1 MPKSVQARDNFFGL
15 FATPKEEALTV
26 MAPEDYAAI
35 IADVQKLAAPFSGQ
49 VDAYLIHAPDRLGRN
64 YWYFFA
70 TERPPSAR
78 MFENASTYSMPKELI
93 KSKTPWK
100 DVRANLNTFR
110 RPEQVQFVVIDAISG
125 KTEGPLSLSAIAKR
139 NPRRRR
145 KTARR
150 NPGKDMHGQ
159 DLRKKNFRGAD
170 LWGAQLWRSNLS
182 GVNLSNATLAQAA
195 IWEADLSGA
204 NLSGA
209 ELGEANLAGSNLT
222 GANLR
227 GAKMV
232 DTNIDGADFSEA
244 DLRGTDLGAV
254 MFPENARFMD
264 ALYDDKTEWPWNIED
279 PEMQVGARHERT
291 MVLNP
296 RRRMARRNGTALA
309 DRLSELLGL
318 LHTAKS
324 VAWVAHWNAKGPNF
338 YGTHLMFQRIYEEL
352 DEPIDE
358 LGERYVAYTRSPV
371 KYHAFR
377 GEDVDVPTDAQAAAN
392 LLDSILGVAQQTS
405 DMARSIANREV
416 SGRSA
421 AGLDDYLMAL
431 NNTLD
436 TFRYLLYRYAGD

>member
-1 MPKSVQARDNFFGL
+1 MMPKSVQARENFFGL
-15 FATPKEEALTV
+15 FAAPKEEALTV
-26 MAPEDYAAI
+26 MAPQDYAAI
-35 IADVQKLAAPFSGQ
+35 IADVQQLAAPFSGQ
-49 VDAYLIHAPDRLGRN
+49 VDAYLVHAPDRLGRN

-125 KTEGPLSLSAIAKR
+125 KTEGPLSLAAIAKR
-139 NPRRRR
+139 
-145 KTARR
+145 
-150 NPGKDMHGQ
+150 
-159 DLRKKNFRGAD
+159 
-170 LWGAQLWRSNLS
+170 
-182 GVNLSNATLAQAA
+182 
-195 IWEADLSGA
+195 
-204 NLSGA
+204 
-209 ELGEANLAGSNLT
+209 
-222 GANLR
+222 
-227 GAKMV
+227 
-232 DTNIDGADFSEA
+232 
-244 DLRGTDLGAV
+244 
-254 MFPENARFMD
+254 
-264 ALYDDKTEWPWNIED
+264 
-279 PEMQVGARHERT
+279 
-291 MVLNP
+291 NP

-309 DRLSELLGL
+309 DRLAELLGL

-416 SGRSA
+416 SDRSA

>member
-1 MPKSVQARDNFFGL
+1 MPKSIQARENFRSSFLDNFFGL
-15 FATPKEEALTV
+15 FAAPKEEELTL
-26 MAPEDYAAI
+26 MAPETYAAI
-35 IADVQKLAAPFSGQ
+35 IAGVQKLAEPFSGQ
-49 VDAYLIHAPDRLGRN
+49 VDAFLIHAPDRLGRN
-64 YWYFFA
+64 HWYFFE
-70 TERPPSAR
+70 TERPPTVR
-78 MFENASTYSMPKELI
+78 MFKNASPYTTPKGVFT
-93 KSKTPWK
+93 SKTPWK
-100 DVRANLNTFR
+100 EMRANLNTFR
-110 RPEQVQFVVIDAISG
+110 KPKPEQVQFAVIDAISG
-125 KTEGPLSLSAIAKR
+125 KTEGPLSLAAIAKR
-139 NPRRRR
+139 
-145 KTARR
+145 
-150 NPGKDMHGQ
+150 
-159 DLRKKNFRGAD
+159 
-170 LWGAQLWRSNLS
+170 
-182 GVNLSNATLAQAA
+182 
-195 IWEADLSGA
+195 
-204 NLSGA
+204 
-209 ELGEANLAGSNLT
+209 
-222 GANLR
+222 
-227 GAKMV
+227 
-232 DTNIDGADFSEA
+232 
-244 DLRGTDLGAV
+244 
-254 MFPENARFMD
+254 
-264 ALYDDKTEWPWNIED
+264 
-279 PEMQVGARHERT
+279 
-291 MVLNP
+291 NP

-436 TFRYLLYRYAGD
+436 TFRYLLYRYAGE